1 MVSSHRGEEPEAIRA
16 KVGPDLII
24 VTPGIRPTGT
34 GTDDHARATTPTQTI
49 AAGADYLVVGR
60 PIETHKI
67 RRLRRQRFWPK
78 CRQPSIAGLDS
89 KSREFHSP
97 APHPRCIIPSSG
109 GRLRLF
115 FAVCCDAR
123 SLKHLVWWV

>member
-1 MVSSHRGEEPEAIRA
+1 M
-16 KVGPDLII
+16 GPDLII

-34 GTDDHARATTPTQTI
+34 GTDDHARRPPRLRPLRPVPTI
-49 AAGADYLVVGR
+49 WWSAD
-60 PIETHKI
+60 PSETHKI

-89 KSREFHSP
+89 KPREFSFARSSP
-97 APHPRCIIPSSG
+97 EVHHTIVGR

-115 FAVCCDAR
+115 FAVCYDAR
-123 SLKHLVWWV
+123 SLRHWVWWV